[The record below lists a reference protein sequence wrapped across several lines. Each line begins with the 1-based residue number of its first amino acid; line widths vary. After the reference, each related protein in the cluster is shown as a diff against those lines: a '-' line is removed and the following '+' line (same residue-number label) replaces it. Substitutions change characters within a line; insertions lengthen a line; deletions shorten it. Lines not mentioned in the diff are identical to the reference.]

1 LSIVIGIVLALAG
14 GLAALAGWAERRRA
28 RQLRQHGIRT
38 WAMVVARPAVQDEV
52 GGAARQRRT
61 VIQFSLTD
69 GRIIEQADPGSPR
82 KAGRLQPGQHVLV
95 WYDAEDPGDVLVYG
109 RGTRLADA
117 AFIAVGTFC
126 VLVGLLIA
134 TWGR

>member
-14 GLAALAGWAERRRA
+14 GLAALAGWAEQRRV

-38 WAMVVARPAVQDEV
+38 WAMVVARPAAQDEAD
-52 GGAARQRRT
+52 GARQRRT
-61 VIQFSLTD
+61 VIQFSLAD
-69 GRIIEQADPGSPR
+69 GQVIEQAHPGSLR
-82 KAGRLQPGQHVLV
+82 KAARLQPGQQVMV
-95 WYDAEDPGDVLVYG
+95 WYDAEDPRDVLVYG

-126 VLVGLLIA
+126 ILVSLLIV
-134 TWGR
+134 TWDR